1 MDLHNTVAG
10 LIGSVNPFISAQ
22 VYQST
27 GYTTLG
33 DGSQTPA
40 YAAPI
45 TVQIQKQ
52 ETSFKDLKQLEGLS
66 MQGVYCA
73 VYLTGNIYGIER
85 GTARGGDKFVFNGQT
100 WLVAA
105 VPEQWPNW
113 TKAILVLQVN
123 P

>member
-105 VPEQWPNW
+105 VPEQWPDW